1 MKEFD
6 EFDNIEVPDRW
17 DEIVASVETAAHSG
31 PDHGV
36 RRRSRV
42 LVLLGAAAAVA
53 AVLAGFLV
61 LKRMSEGVVV
71 TPAVE
76 PSVSEPLASDPA
88 TSDPSP
94 TQPPATGV
102 PTTESFAPSSREC
115 VSESDLGAIGE
126 MFRTGQPTY
135 DYTPA
140 RDVAELVEKSAV
152 VVTGTIAGVQ
162 RQQGGRETYT
172 VFDVE
177 DVEVLAGAGQV
188 ESFVTSSLWAFL
200 DEPDPLADRIE
211 LDGVRFVAFL
221 EPLDLNSAP
230 SRWQPDVEGFAFGCG
245 DLPAESLAGLP
256 PDARGLTVDGIVER
270 VGSFVEPEGITRPV
284 FPPEVCEA
292 TFARGNG
299 LPLTDDITFF
309 ARPSD
314 NPIAIQVIGTEATSP
329 AEPFAWVQRS
339 FGDNRDLREL
349 RVFDNGNGDASWDV
363 GDGSQGYIRTRGL
376 DETAIREII
385 ESLTPLP
392 PDAEFPGFS
401 VNSDVW
407 QSLHEAMNTGV
418 TGTGARSGCQVQNV
432 EPEVAGVTLQYTL
445 FAVNGDPVL
454 RYGAV
459 IDRPVPLDVAVVDQ
473 TVIIVSGFDDPAA
486 PNAADVIEADPDT
499 WRTLFGQPDE
509 RQVFTERIEQVR
521 EGDNVAVE
529 LRNLTDTEVEAST
542 LTLRVVVE
550 DGVSFLEVDFTDVVL
565 HPDAEF
571 DSFLI
576 DGRLRAESTVSAS
589 SVGGVRISETSPA
602 DPFDLS
608 VQITGADGDVL
619 QTTDPIRLVPE

>member
-17 DEIVASVETAAHSG
+17 NEIVARAETAASSG
-31 PDHGV
+31 PSSDVG
-36 RRRSRV
+36 RRSRV
-42 LVLLGAAAAVA
+42 LVLLGAAAAVVA
-53 AVLAGFLV
+53 MLAGFLV
-61 LKRMSEGVVV
+61 MNRMSQDVVV
-71 TPAVE
+71 SPVTE
-76 PSVSEPLASDPA
+76 PSVSDPLAP
-88 TSDPSP
+88 DPST
-94 TQPPATGV
+94 TQSPSTAV
-102 PTTESFAPSSREC
+102 PTTEPFAPASAEC
-115 VSESDLGAIGE
+115 ASESDLGAIGDL
-126 MFRTGQPTY
+126 FRTGQPTY

-140 RDVAELVEKSAV
+140 RDVAELIEKSAV

-177 DVEVLAGAGQV
+177 DVEVLAGSGEV
-188 ESFVTSSLWAFL
+188 ESFVTSSVWPFL

-221 EPLDLNSAP
+221 EPLGLNSAP
-230 SRWQPDVEGFAFGCG
+230 SRWQPNVEGFAFGCG
-245 DLPAESLAGLP
+245 DLPAESPAGLP
-256 PDARGLTVDGIVER
+256 PDAQGLPVDGVVEL
-270 VGSFVEPEGITRPV
+270 VESSIEPEGIMRPV
-284 FPPEVCEA
+284 FPPEVCDA

-299 LPLTDDITFF
+299 LPLTDDVTFF

-314 NPIAIQVIGTEATSP
+314 NPIAIQIIGTKETTP

-339 FGDNRDLREL
+339 FGDNRDVREL
-349 RVFDNGNGDASWDV
+349 RVLDNGNGDASWDV

-376 DETAIREII
+376 DEAQVREIMNA
-385 ESLTPLP
+385 LTPMP
-392 PDAEFPGFS
+392 ADAEFPGF
-401 VNSDVW
+401 VVDSDVW
-407 QSLHEAMNTGV
+407 QSLHEAMNTGL

-432 EPEVAGVTLQYTL
+432 EPEIAGVTLQYTV
-445 FAVNGDPVL
+445 FVVNGDPVL

-459 IDRPVPLDVAVVDQ
+459 IDRPVPLDVAVLGDS
-473 TVIIVSGFDDPAA
+473 VIIVSGFDDPAA

-499 WRTLFGQPDE
+499 WASLLGQPDE
-509 RQVFTERIEQVR
+509 MQVFGERIEQVG
-521 EGDNVAVE
+521 EGDDVVVE
-529 LRNLTDTEVEAST
+529 LRNLTDIEIEASA

-550 DGVSFLEVDFTDVVL
+550 EGVSFLEVDFTDVVL

-576 DGRLRAESTVSAS
+576 DGRLRSESTVTAG

-602 DPFDLS
+602 DPFDVS
-608 VQITGADGDVL
+608 VRITSADGDVL
-619 QTTDPIRLVPE
+619 QVTDPIRLVPE

>member
-1 MKEFD
+1 MNEFD
-6 EFDNIEVPDRW
+6 EFDHIEVPDRW
-17 DEIVASVETAAHSG
+17 DEIVARAETAASSG
-31 PDHGV
+31 PDGGV
-36 RRRSRV
+36 GRRGGV
-42 LVLLGAAAAVA
+42 LVLLGAAAAVVA
-53 AVLAGFLV
+53 MLAGFLV
-61 LKRMSEGVVV
+61 LNRMSDEVVV
-71 TPAVE
+71 SPVTAQ
-76 PSVSEPLASDPA
+76 SVSEPS
-88 TSDPSP
+88 TSDPST
-94 TQPPATGV
+94 TQSPSSAV
-102 PTTESFAPSSREC
+102 PTTEPFAPASVEC
-115 VSESDLGAIGE
+115 VSESDLGPIGDL
-126 MFRTGQPTY
+126 FRTGQPTY

-152 VVTGTIAGVQ
+152 VVTGTVAGVQ

-177 DVEVLAGAGQV
+177 DVEVLAGSGEV
-188 ESFVTSSLWAFL
+188 ESFVTSSLWALL

-221 EPLDLNSAP
+221 ESLGLNSAP
-230 SRWQPDVEGFAFGCG
+230 SRWRPDVEGFAFGCG
-245 DLPAESLAGLP
+245 DLPTESLVGLP
-256 PDARGLTVDGIVER
+256 PDARGLTVDGIVEL
-270 VGSFVEPEGITRPV
+270 VESSVEPEGITRPV
-284 FPPEVCEA
+284 FPPDVCEA
-292 TFARGNG
+292 TFARGND
-299 LPLTDDITFF
+299 LPLTDDVTFF

-314 NPIAIQVIGTEATSP
+314 NPIAIQIIGTDETTP

-339 FGDNRDLREL
+339 FGDNSALREL
-349 RVFDNGNGDASWDV
+349 RVFDNGNGEASWDV

-376 DETAIREII
+376 NETQIREII

-392 PDAEFPGFS
+392 PDAAFPGFS
-401 VNSDVW
+401 VDSDVW
-407 QSLHEAMNTGV
+407 QSLHEDTNTDL
-418 TGTGARSGCQVQNV
+418 TGTGARSGCQVQDV
-432 EPEVAGVTLQYTL
+432 EPEIAGVTLQYTV

-459 IDRPVPLDVAVVDQ
+459 IDRPIPLDVAVVDQ

-499 WRTLFGQPDE
+499 WTSLLGQPDE
-509 RQVFTERIEQVR
+509 MQVFAERIEQVV
-521 EGDNVAVE
+521 EGDDVEVE
-529 LRNLTDTEVEAST
+529 LRNLTDVEIEAST

-571 DSFLI
+571 ASFLI
-576 DGRLRAESTVSAS
+576 NGRLRAESTVVAG

-602 DPFDLS
+602 DPFDVS

-619 QTTDPIRLVPE
+619 QTTDPIRLVPG